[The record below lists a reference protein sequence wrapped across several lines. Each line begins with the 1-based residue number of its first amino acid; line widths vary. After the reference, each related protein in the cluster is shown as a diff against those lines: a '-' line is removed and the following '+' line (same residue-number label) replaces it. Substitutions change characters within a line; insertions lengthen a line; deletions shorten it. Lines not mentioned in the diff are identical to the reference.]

1 MQQPCTPAL
10 APCTM
15 RYAKRHSACVVVI
28 DLGFPG
34 HFPHFGGH
42 DEEATVMRGLIL
54 GLIWLAAGAAQADV
68 YISIDAKGGYVLT
81 NVHRPGRH
89 YEKVINE
96 PLAQAGPANA
106 QMITGRPYAEVVAT
120 AARIHNVPP
129 ALLHALIKAESGY
142 NPKAR
147 SSAGA
152 VGLMQL
158 MPDTAREMG
167 VEDRLDP
174 EDNVQ
179 GGARYLKQMLTLFNN
194 DITLAVAAYNA
205 GPDAVMRRGAVP
217 PFAETRRYVP
227 TVLREYRKLQGLAN
241 DSPL

>member
-1 MQQPCTPAL
+1 
-10 APCTM
+10 
-15 RYAKRHSACVVVI
+15 
-28 DLGFPG
+28 
-34 HFPHFGGH
+34 
-42 DEEATVMRGLIL
+42 MRGIIL
-54 GLIWLAAGAAQADV
+54 GLIWLAGATAQADV

-89 YEKVINE
+89 YERVISE
-96 PLAQAGPANA
+96 PIAKAGPANA
-106 QMITGRPYAEVVAT
+106 QLITGRPYADLVAT
-120 AARIHNVPP
+120 AALKHDVPQ

-147 SSAGA
+147 SAAGA

-158 MPDTAREMG
+158 MPGTAKEMG
-167 VEDRLDP
+167 VENALDP
-174 EDNVQ
+174 EDNVL
-179 GGARYLKQMLTLFNN
+179 GGARYIKRMLTLFDN

-205 GPDAVMRRGAVP
+205 GPDAVLRRGAVP

-227 TVLREYRKLQGLAN
+227 NVLREYRKLQGLAA

>member
-1 MQQPCTPAL
+1 
-10 APCTM
+10 
-15 RYAKRHSACVVVI
+15 
-28 DLGFPG
+28 
-34 HFPHFGGH
+34 
-42 DEEATVMRGLIL
+42 MRGLIL

-68 YISIDAKGGYVLT
+68 YISIDAKGGYVLS

-89 YEKVINE
+89 YEKVISE

-106 QMITGRPYAEVVAT
+106 QMITGRPYAELVA
-120 AARIHNVPP
+120 AAAQAHNVPP

-147 SSAGA
+147 SPAGA

-167 VEDRLDP
+167 VENRLDP

-179 GGARYLKQMLTLFNN
+179 GGARYLKRMLNLFDN

-205 GPDAVMRRGAVP
+205 GPDAVLRRGTVP

-227 TVLREYRKLQGLAN
+227 AVLQEYRKLQGLAA
-241 DSPL
+241 DSPF

>member
-1 MQQPCTPAL
+1 
-10 APCTM
+10 
-15 RYAKRHSACVVVI
+15 
-28 DLGFPG
+28 
-34 HFPHFGGH
+34 
-42 DEEATVMRGLIL
+42 MRGLIL

-89 YEKVINE
+89 YQRVISE
-96 PLAQAGPANA
+96 ALAQAGPANA
-106 QMITGRPYAEVVAT
+106 QLITGRPYAELVAA
-120 AARIHNVPP
+120 AARAHNVPP

-147 SSAGA
+147 SPAGA

-167 VEDRLDP
+167 VENALDP

-179 GGARYLKQMLTLFNN
+179 GGARYLKRMLTLFDN

-227 TVLREYRKLQGLAN
+227 NVLREYRKLQGLAA

>member
-1 MQQPCTPAL
+1 
-10 APCTM
+10 
-15 RYAKRHSACVVVI
+15 
-28 DLGFPG
+28 
-34 HFPHFGGH
+34 
-42 DEEATVMRGLIL
+42 MRGLIL
-54 GLIWLAAGAAQADV
+54 VSLWLAATIAQADV

-89 YEKVINE
+89 YERVISE
-96 PLAQAGPANA
+96 PLAQAGPSDA
-106 QMITGRPYAEVVAT
+106 QLITGRPYADVVAL
-120 AARIHNVPP
+120 AARIHDVPQ

-142 NPKAR
+142 NPRAR
-147 SSAGA
+147 SAAGA

-174 EDNVQ
+174 EDNIQ
-179 GGARYLKQMLTLFNN
+179 GGARYLKRMLKLFDN

-205 GPDAVMRRGAVP
+205 GPDAVLRRGAVP

-227 TVLREYRKLQGLAN
+227 AVLREYRKLQGLAA

>member
-1 MQQPCTPAL
+1 
-10 APCTM
+10 
-15 RYAKRHSACVVVI
+15 
-28 DLGFPG
+28 
-34 HFPHFGGH
+34 
-42 DEEATVMRGLIL
+42 MRGIILALIC
-54 GLIWLAAGAAQADV
+54 LAAGTAQADV

-81 NVHRPGRH
+81 NVHQPGRH
-89 YEKVINE
+89 YQRVISE
-96 PLAQAGPANA
+96 PQAQAGPATA
-106 QMITGRPYAEVVAT
+106 QLITGRPYAQLVAA
-120 AARIHNVPP
+120 AARAHNVPQ

-147 SSAGA
+147 SAAGA

-167 VEDRLDP
+167 VANALDP

-179 GGARYLKQMLTLFNN
+179 GGARYLKQMLTLFDN

-205 GPDAVMRRGAVP
+205 GPDAVLRRGRIVP

-227 TVLREYRKLQGLAN
+227 NVLREYRKLQGLAA
-241 DSPL
+241 DSPLNPR

>member
-1 MQQPCTPAL
+1 
-10 APCTM
+10 M
-15 RYAKRHSACVVVI
+15 RVI
-28 DLGFPG
+28 
-34 HFPHFGGH
+34 
-42 DEEATVMRGLIL
+42 IL
-54 GLIWLAAGAAQADV
+54 GLIWLVAGAAQADV

-81 NVHRPGRH
+81 NVHRPGSDYQR
-89 YEKVINE
+89 VISE
-96 PLAQAGPANA
+96 TVAQAGPADA
-106 QMITGRPYAEVVAT
+106 QRVTGRPYADVVAA
-120 AARIHNVPP
+120 AARTHDVPQ

-147 SSAGA
+147 SAAGA

-167 VEDRLDP
+167 VENALDP

-179 GGARYLKQMLTLFNN
+179 GGARYLKRMLKLFDN

-205 GPDAVMRRGAVP
+205 GPDAVLRRGRAVP

-227 TVLREYRKLQGLAN
+227 NVLREYRKLQGLAE

>member
-1 MQQPCTPAL
+1 
-10 APCTM
+10 M
-15 RYAKRHSACVVVI
+15 RVI
-28 DLGFPG
+28 
-34 HFPHFGGH
+34 
-42 DEEATVMRGLIL
+42 IL
-54 GLIWLAAGAAQADV
+54 GLIWLVAGAAQADV

-81 NVHRPGRH
+81 NVHRPGSH
-89 YEKVINE
+89 YQRVISE
-96 PLAQAGPANA
+96 TVAQAGPADA
-106 QMITGRPYAEVVAT
+106 RRVTGRPYADVVAA
-120 AARIHNVPP
+120 AARTHDVPQ

-147 SSAGA
+147 SAAGA

-167 VEDRLDP
+167 VENALDP

-179 GGARYLKQMLTLFNN
+179 GGARYLKRMLKLFDN

-205 GPDAVMRRGAVP
+205 GPDAVLRRGRAVP

-227 TVLREYRKLQGLAN
+227 NVLREYRKLQGLAE

>member
-1 MQQPCTPAL
+1 
-10 APCTM
+10 
-15 RYAKRHSACVVVI
+15 
-28 DLGFPG
+28 
-34 HFPHFGGH
+34 
-42 DEEATVMRGLIL
+42 MRGLIL
-54 GLIWLAAGAAQADV
+54 LSLWLAATIAQADV

-81 NVHRPGRH
+81 NIHRPGRH
-89 YEKVINE
+89 YERVISE
-96 PLAQAGPANA
+96 PIAQAGPSDA
-106 QMITGRPYAEVVAT
+106 QLITGRPYADVVAA
-120 AARIHNVPP
+120 AARIHDVPQ

-142 NPKAR
+142 NPQAR
-147 SSAGA
+147 SAAGA

-174 EDNVQ
+174 EDNIK
-179 GGARYLKQMLTLFNN
+179 GGARYLKRMLRLFDN

-205 GPDAVMRRGAVP
+205 GPEAVLRRGAVP

-227 TVLREYRKLQGLAN
+227 AVLREYRKLQGLAA

>member
-1 MQQPCTPAL
+1 
-10 APCTM
+10 
-15 RYAKRHSACVVVI
+15 
-28 DLGFPG
+28 
-34 HFPHFGGH
+34 
-42 DEEATVMRGLIL
+42 MRGLIL
-54 GLIWLAAGAAQADV
+54 LSLWLAATIAQADV

-89 YEKVINE
+89 YERVISE
-96 PLAQAGPANA
+96 PIAQAGPSDA
-106 QMITGRPYAEVVAT
+106 QLITGRPYADVVAA
-120 AARIHNVPP
+120 AARIHDVPQ

-142 NPKAR
+142 NPRAR
-147 SSAGA
+147 SAAGA

-174 EDNVQ
+174 EDNIK
-179 GGARYLKQMLTLFNN
+179 GGARYLKRMLRLFDN

-205 GPDAVMRRGAVP
+205 GPEAVLRRGAVP

-227 TVLREYRKLQGLAN
+227 AVLREYRKLQGLAA

>member
-1 MQQPCTPAL
+1 M
-10 APCTM
+10 
-15 RYAKRHSACVVVI
+15 SS
-28 DLGFPG
+28 GFPG
-34 HFPHFGGH
+34 HFPHIGGH
-42 DEEATVMRGLIL
+42 DEEATGMRGLIL

-68 YISIDAKGGYVLT
+68 YISIDAKGGYVMT

-89 YEKVINE
+89 YEKVISE
-96 PLAQAGPANA
+96 PLAQGGPVKA

-120 AARIHNVPP
+120 AARLHNLPP
-129 ALLHALIKAESGY
+129 ALLHAVIKAESGY

-147 SSAGA
+147 SRAGA

-167 VEDRLDP
+167 VQDRLDP

-179 GGARYLKQMLTLFNN
+179 GGARYLKQMLTLFDN

-205 GPDAVMRRGAVP
+205 GPDAVLRRGAVP

-227 TVLREYRKLQGLAN
+227 TVLREYRKLQGLTD
-241 DSPL
+241 DSSL

>member
-1 MQQPCTPAL
+1 
-10 APCTM
+10 
-15 RYAKRHSACVVVI
+15 
-28 DLGFPG
+28 
-34 HFPHFGGH
+34 
-42 DEEATVMRGLIL
+42 MRGLIL
-54 GLIWLAAGAAQADV
+54 GVLWLAAGVAQADV
-68 YISIDAKGGYVLT
+68 YISIDAKGGYVLS

-89 YEKVINE
+89 YERVISE
-96 PLAQAGPANA
+96 SIAQAGPANA
-106 QMITGRPYAEVVAT
+106 QLITGRPYAEVVAA
-120 AARIHNVPP
+120 AARTHDVPQ

-147 SSAGA
+147 SAAGA

-167 VEDRLDP
+167 VENALDP

-179 GGARYLKQMLTLFNN
+179 GGARYLKRMLTLFDN

-227 TVLREYRKLQGLAN
+227 NVLREYRKLQGLAA
-241 DSPL
+241 DAPL

>member
-1 MQQPCTPAL
+1 
-10 APCTM
+10 
-15 RYAKRHSACVVVI
+15 
-28 DLGFPG
+28 
-34 HFPHFGGH
+34 
-42 DEEATVMRGLIL
+42 MRGLIL
-54 GLIWLAAGAAQADV
+54 VSLWLVATIAQADV

-89 YEKVINE
+89 YERVISE
-96 PLAQAGPANA
+96 PIAQVGPSNA
-106 QMITGRPYAEVVAT
+106 QLITGRPYADVVAA
-120 AARIHNVPP
+120 AARIHDVPQ

-142 NPKAR
+142 NPRAR
-147 SSAGA
+147 SAAGA

-167 VEDRLDP
+167 VENRLDP
-174 EDNVQ
+174 EDNIK
-179 GGARYLKQMLTLFNN
+179 GGARYLKRMLKLFDN

-205 GPDAVMRRGAVP
+205 GPDAVLRRGAIP

-227 TVLREYRKLQGLAN
+227 AVLREYRKLQGLAA